1 MSQTTP
7 YNATG
12 RRKTAIAHAWLTE
25 GAGRITIN
33 RRGFEEYLP
42 TVQLQNAVLQP
53 FQVTNTMNKFD
64 VNVVTKGGGIHGQV
78 GAIRM
83 AIARALVQVDEASRA
98 QLREFGLLT
107 RDSRMKERKKPGSS
121 RRPQALPV
129 LQALSLAGC
138 EGTGFTISFSGKGV
152 LPAEYSF
159 FVAGEAGCCYD

>member
-25 GAGRITIN
+25 GSGRS
-33 RRGFEEYLP
+33 FEEYLP

-83 AIARALVQVDEASRA
+83 AIARALVQVDEASRS
-98 QLREFGLLT
+98 QLREFSLLT
-107 RDSRMKERKKPGSS
+107 RDSRMKERKKPG
-121 RRPQALPV
+121 RPGARKRYQ
-129 LQALSLAGC
+129 
-138 EGTGFTISFSGKGV
+138 FSKR
-152 LPAEYSF
+152 
-159 FVAGEAGCCYD
+159 

>member
-64 VNVVTKGGGIHGQV
+64 VNVVTKGGGIHGQ
-78 GAIRM
+78 
-83 AIARALVQVDEASRA
+83 
-98 QLREFGLLT
+98 LREFGLLT
-107 RDSRMKERKKPGSS
+107 RDSRMKERKKPG
-121 RRPQALPV
+121 RPGARKRYQ
-129 LQALSLAGC
+129 
-138 EGTGFTISFSGKGV
+138 FSKR
-152 LPAEYSF
+152 
-159 FVAGEAGCCYD
+159 